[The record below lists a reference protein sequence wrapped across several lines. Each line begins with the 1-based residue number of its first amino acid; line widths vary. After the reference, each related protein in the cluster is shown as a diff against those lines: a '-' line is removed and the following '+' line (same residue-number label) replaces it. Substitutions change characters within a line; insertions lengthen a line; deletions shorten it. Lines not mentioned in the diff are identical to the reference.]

1 MARYLVRD
9 IYKTAREKDGSEAN
23 AQVWDQINANSAPTA
38 LALLGSLHQKH
49 DVSPPFKSFH
59 PLFPAH
65 SHCLL
70 HSPLR
75 PSVLQKSE
83 VPCSPHKEQCG
94 REAPTP

>member
-1 MARYLVRD
+1 M
-9 IYKTAREKDGSEAN
+9 TAREKDGSEVN
-23 AQVWDQINANSAPTA
+23 AQVWDQINANSVPTA

-65 SHCLL
+65 SHSL
-70 HSPLR
+70 PLGPLQ

-83 VPCSPHKEQCG
+83 VPCSPP
-94 REAPTP
+94 RELQEGTNTISMDSVTL